1 MRRTSLLLCLCFPL
15 FAQRNSHERNFYT
28 GALGGVSTL
37 SADGRSVVTAS
48 DAFASSYKP
57 QNGPILNVFGGVH
70 LNNYLSLQAN
80 YTGNRNN
87 LTLTSIGSSASAYEQ
102 KRKSSQHSFAGDV
115 VLYFRDRQSWAR
127 PYLSV
132 GLGAARF
139 KSDSGELSLVRG
151 ALSLPPYRFSS
162 TMVTLRVAVGIDLAL
177 TRGWAFRYSFLEAI
191 QQNPISPQLTPPGQ
205 RNLAG
210 FQNLFGF
217 VKTFGRTR

>member
-1 MRRTSLLLCLCFPL
+1 M
-15 FAQRNSHERNFYT
+15 
-28 GALGGVSTL
+28 
-37 SADGRSVVTAS
+37 
-48 DAFASSYKP
+48 
-57 QNGPILNVFGGVH
+57 
-70 LNNYLSLQAN
+70 
-80 YTGNRNN
+80 
-87 LTLTSIGSSASAYEQ
+87 
-102 KRKSSQHSFAGDV
+102 
-115 VLYFRDRQSWAR
+115 
-127 PYLSV
+127 

-151 ALSLPPYRFSS
+151 ALSLPPDRFSS

-191 QQNPISPQLTPPGQ
+191 QQNPISPQLTLPGQ